1 MECTQR
7 GGTSGEGVEGT
18 PVPSTSS
25 DQATRTFPWTPGV
38 NPAPWQVDV
47 DGAREEARRQVAQM
61 LQRPEDLAR
70 LPELKDRIRQAHEDL
85 GAGPGV
91 GRGASQERHGDSR
104 RQQRS

>member
-70 LPELKDRIRQAHEDL
+70 LPELLSLIHI
-85 GAGPGV
+85 
-91 GRGASQERHGDSR
+91 
-104 RQQRS
+104 